1 MLFQKE
7 QMLKKYRQ
15 LTSEIFDALSQG
27 REEQV
32 PSLIDQRDAVISS
45 IDELDGSAGIILMND
60 QIREQ
65 LTKLTVIETET
76 LKLLQNYMKRLKN
89 QIRSIQNEQYLT
101 KQYED
106 FIPVSKGVFYDQKK

>member
-1 MLFQKE
+1 MLMEKE
-7 QMLKKYRQ
+7 QLLKQYRG
-15 LTSEIFDALSQG
+15 LTTEIFDALSQG

-32 PSLIDQRDAVISS
+32 PSLIDQRDAVITS
-45 IDELDGSAGIILMND
+45 IDELDCSAGIILMND
-60 QIREQ
+60 QIRDQ
-65 LTKLTVIETET
+65 LTELAGIEKES

-106 FIPVSKGVFYDQKK
+106 SIPVSKGVFYDKKK